1 MSSNLKQFNTS
12 LIKFVGELKQ
22 MNIGLESELSQLEN
36 FLEIT
41 HINARAVIS
50 IFQKYFLTDLFIKN
64 ILKNNI
70 TFFIMYNTFDK
81 IPEKDKEIAI
91 SVIGKIQTLAKT
103 LQNKEDNDKIS
114 TILKN
119 LKILAY
125 FAYSDLGIN
134 ANEKFKSLIC

>member
-1 MSSNLKQFNTS
+1 
-12 LIKFVGELKQ
+12 
-22 MNIGLESELSQLEN
+22 
-36 FLEIT
+36 
-41 HINARAVIS
+41 
-50 IFQKYFLTDLFIKN
+50 
-64 ILKNNI
+64 
-70 TFFIMYNTFDK
+70 MYNTFDK

>member
-1 MSSNLKQFNTS
+1 MTSNLKQFNTS

-22 MNIGLESELSQLEN
+22 MNIGLASELSQLEN

-50 IFQKYFLTDLFIKN
+50 IFQKYFLTDLFIQN

-70 TFFIMYNTFDK
+70 SFFILYNNFNN

-103 LQNKEDNDKIS
+103 LQDKDENDKIS

-134 ANEKFKSLIC
+134 ANEKFKSLML